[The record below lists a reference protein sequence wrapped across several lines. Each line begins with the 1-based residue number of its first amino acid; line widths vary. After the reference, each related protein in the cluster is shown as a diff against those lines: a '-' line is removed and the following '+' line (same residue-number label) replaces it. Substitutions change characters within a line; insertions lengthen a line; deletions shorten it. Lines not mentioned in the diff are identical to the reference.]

1 MSNRQLSDE
10 THKPIIR
17 KFKRRNVY
25 SSFKENIWGAHLA
38 DMQLISKCNEENA
51 IIMKCSNKSLLWLIN
66 IITKYALIVLL
77 NDKNGI
83 AIVNAFQSILNDSE
97 RKPNKI

>member
-1 MSNRQLSDE
+1 M
-10 THKPIIR
+10 
-17 KFKRRNVY
+17 
-25 SSFKENIWGAHLA
+25 
-38 DMQLISKCNEENA
+38 
-51 IIMKCSNKSLLWLIN
+51 
-66 IITKYALIVLL
+66 IVLL